1 MGRLKKITAIVLILA
16 LFFSNPMIV
25 KAQEEPKEQELYA
38 KSALLMDADSGRI
51 LYEKNAGDKM
61 ANASTTK
68 ILTCIVILENC
79 DQNGV
84 ATASDYACAQ
94 PKVRLGMQKGQQF
107 LVKDLL
113 YGLMLESFNDCAVAL
128 AEYAAGTVE
137 GFAELMNHKAQEIGC
152 ENSYFITPNG
162 LDAKDEK
169 GFHHTT
175 AEDLAKIMRYCI
187 TQSPKAE
194 DFLNI
199 TQTMQH
205 TFCDLENRVNYCCNN
220 HNAFLTMMEGALSGK
235 TGFTGNAGY
244 CYVGALR
251 QGDKTLIV
259 ALLACG
265 WPNNK
270 GYKWSDT
277 KKLMQYG
284 LNSFE
289 KQSIKEQELTADML
303 EQMEVLDG
311 KGDKLGERV
320 YADFMIQKGDGQ
332 ESFLLKKGETI
343 ERKVV
348 MEKSLQAP
356 IKKGTVVGTVT
367 YHLGDE
373 ILRKDEIVI
382 AKDVGKMDY
391 AWYFKQVLKE
401 AALINLEK

>member
-1 MGRLKKITAIVLILA
+1 MMKKVCAVLLIITLL
-16 LFFSNPMIV
+16 FSNPTII
-25 KAQEEPKEQELYA
+25 KAQEPPKEQELYA
-38 KSALLMDADSGRI
+38 KSAVLMDADSGRV
-51 LYEKNAGDKM
+51 LYEKHAKDPM

-84 ATASDYACAQ
+84 ATASDYACSQ

-113 YGLMLESFNDCAVAL
+113 YGLMLESFNDCAVVL
-128 AEYAAGTVE
+128 AEYAAGNVE
-137 GFAELMNHKAQEIGC
+137 GFADMMNHKAKEIGC

-187 TQSPKAE
+187 TESPKAD
-194 DFLNI
+194 DFLTI

-205 TFCDLENRVNYCCNN
+205 QFQDCENRVNYCCNN

-284 LNSFE
+284 LDSFE
-289 KQSIKEQELTADML
+289 KRSLADLEVVPDML
-303 EQMEVLDG
+303 EKIEIVDG
-311 KGDKLGERV
+311 KADKLGESV
-320 YADFMIQKGDGQ
+320 FAELAIEKGDG
-332 ESFLLKKGETI
+332 EEEFLLKEEEQI
-343 ERKVV
+343 EREINI
-348 MEKSLQAP
+348 EKELSAP
-356 IKKGTVVGTVT
+356 VEKGTVIGTVT

-373 ILRKDEIVI
+373 ILRKDRIVVW
-382 AKDVGKMDY
+382 KEVEKMDY
-391 AWYFKQVLKE
+391 AWCFLQVLKE
-401 AALINLEK
+401 AAFKNLEK